1 VIPRRVTVVRPL
13 FRAAGL
19 LACAV
24 LAGVPWATGA
34 AAEDLVVV
42 VSRDV
47 PVEHVTP
54 EDVGRIY
61 RGQLK
66 ALGGTATSPV
76 DYGPEVGFRDKFLKR
91 VVGTDAHQFTAYW
104 LKEVYLNGRLPP
116 ERAVSPADALE
127 RVTRH
132 PGTVAYVRP
141 ADIAGAA
148 GERVRVVLELPCP
161 KNRPKD
167 GRGRDNGAT
176 DPVGEAGTVTPIRT
190 ARAD

>member
-1 VIPRRVTVVRPL
+1 MIPRRVTAVRL
-13 FRAAGL
+13 VRRAAGL
-19 LACAV
+19 LAWAV
-24 LAGVPWATGA
+24 LAGAPWATGA

-42 VSRDV
+42 VSRKV

-54 EDVGRIY
+54 EDLGRIY

-76 DYGPEVGFRDKFLKR
+76 DYGPEVGFRDNFLKR
-91 VVGTDAHQFTAYW
+91 VIGTDAHQFTAYW

-116 ERAVSPADALE
+116 ERAVSPADALA

-132 PGTVAYVRP
+132 PGALAYVRP

-148 GERVRVVLELPCP
+148 GARVRVVLELPCT

-167 GRGRDNGAT
+167 GK
-176 DPVGEAGTVTPIRT
+176 DPEGGPTGNVGEVGTVTPIRT
-190 ARAD
+190 AKAD